1 MSAAPQAPGRPGDG
15 PQVEGSSMSFARA
28 GRWLRALA
36 LLAVAAVLLLQLW
49 YLGWIVL
56 YRWVNPTETAFMVRE
71 RARIEA
77 ARPGSGIRHTWV
89 DYRAI
94 SPQLKRAVVAAED
107 ARFIEHEGVDWEAI
121 QKALEDNRK
130 RRRPARGGSTIS
142 QQLAKNL
149 FLSPE
154 RSYVR
159 KGQELVITYMIEAL
173 WDKRRILEVYLNV
186 VEWGEGIFGAEAAA
200 RHYYGISAS
209 QLGPEQSARLAAYL
223 PNPKRYGRV
232 RSGPYLD
239 KRTASIARYMS
250 DAVVP

>member
-1 MSAAPQAPGRPGDG
+1 VQ
-15 PQVEGSSMSFARA
+15 F
-28 GRWLRALA
+28 
-36 LLAVAAVLLLQLW
+36 W
-49 YLGWIVL
+49 YLGWIAWWKWNNPGETSFMAREEAAL
-56 YRWVNPTETAFMVRE
+56 RQKNPKAGLRHRWVPYE
-71 RARIEA
+71 R
-77 ARPGSGIRHTWV
+77 
-89 DYRAI
+89 I
-94 SPQLKRAVVAAED
+94 SIHLKRAVITSED
-107 ARFIEHEGVDWEAI
+107 ARFSEHEGVDWEAI
-121 QKALEDNRK
+121 EKAYETNLK
-130 RRRPARGGSTIS
+130 RGRPVKGGSTIT

-154 RSYVR
+154 RSYLR

-200 RHYYGISAS
+200 RHYYGMPAS

-239 KRTASIARYMS
+239 KRTASIARYMA
-250 DAVVP
+250 DAAVP